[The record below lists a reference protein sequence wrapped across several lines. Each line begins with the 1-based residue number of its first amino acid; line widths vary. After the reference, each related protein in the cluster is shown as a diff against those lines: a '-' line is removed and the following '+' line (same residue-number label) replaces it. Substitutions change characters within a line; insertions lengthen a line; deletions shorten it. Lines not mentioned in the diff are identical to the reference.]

1 MKRIMENFRKF
12 IDAGGEAPSQPEE
25 VKQAVATITYF
36 LGYLRKLTTG
46 LDLYG
51 RPTAGHRPVEL
62 PKGMHELF
70 NILKSMSF
78 NTLPLRLH
86 ILDGDNPHLEVDAQK
101 FYEIGSRDAEDN
113 MRHDAFVALLGLEN
127 MFFQEVTETGMSF
140 DSAVETVNLKT
151 PSQSFHRYSSSA
163 HEDIKERIKE
173 ISNIV
178 KNDNEAQAA
187 LDDFMHDTNIHG
199 R

>member
-36 LGYLRKLTTG
+36 LGYLRKLTKG

-51 RPTAGHRPVEL
+51 RPTAGHRPVGL
-62 PKGMHELF
+62 PEGMHVLY
-70 NILKSMSF
+70 NILKSMNF
-78 NTLPLRLH
+78 NTLPLRAH
-86 ILDGDNPHLEVDAQK
+86 ILDGDIPQFERDAQR
-101 FYEIGSRDAEDN
+101 FYEIGSRDAEDKL
-113 MRHDAFVALLGLEN
+113 RHDAFVALLDLES
-127 MFFQEVTETGMSF
+127 MFSQEVAETGMSF
-140 DSAVETVNLKT
+140 DGAVKIANHEL
-151 PSQSFHRYSSSA
+151 PSKSFHRYSSVA
-163 HEDIKERIKE
+163 HEDIKERIRE

-178 KNDNEAQAA
+178 KNDNEAQLA
-187 LDDFMHDTNIHG
+187 LDDFMHDIDVHG